1 MNKVKKAMITKRGEK
16 GNKKE
21 RRERKEEERIEE
33 KEKMGER
40 EERGTERGNR
50 LPFESSSHF
59 FLWGTPLNPKYKPMF
74 SPHRSSPFS

>member
-33 KEKMGER
+33 KEKRGER
-40 EERGTERGNR
+40 EERGTEWGNYPLR
-50 LPFESSSHF
+50 VVAIFSSGVH
-59 FLWGTPLNPKYKPMF
+59 L
-74 SPHRSSPFS
+74 